1 MNQNLPTYTWLAGAA
16 LFVGALTACGSSADD
31 PTAAANGAQAPASAP
46 AAPAPTIPA
55 PTSTDVSRLNTG
67 VGVVATD
74 ATGLTLYRFDKD
86 TNQPPTSAC
95 EGACLQSWIPLLV
108 DGSPMPGTGIDG
120 ALLGTLTRTNGTNQA
135 TLKGWPLYRFVGDK
149 APGETNGE
157 GVQGTWHAIAPDGR
171 PVSVVQQEAQTQ
183 VQAPPPPPQP
193 EPEPAPAEPGKD
205 YYVY

>member
-1 MNQNLPTYTWLAGAA
+1 MNKNLPTYTWLAGAA
-16 LFVGALTACGSSADD
+16 LFVGALTACGSTSGD
-31 PTAAANGAQAPASAP
+31 PNNANVVEASAP
-46 AAPAPTIPA
+46 AASPTSPA
-55 PTSTDVSRLNTG
+55 PTSTIVSRLTTG

-108 DGSPMPGTGIDG
+108 DGSPLPGTGIDG
-120 ALLGTLTRTNGTNQA
+120 ALLGTLTRTDGTNQA

-149 APGETNGE
+149 APGEANGE
-157 GVQGTWHAIAPDGR
+157 GVQSTWHAIAPDGR
-171 PVSVVQQEAQTQ
+171 PVSVVQQDAQTQ

-193 EPEPAPAEPGKD
+193 EEPAPAEPGKD
-205 YYVY
+205 YSSY

>member
-46 AAPAPTIPA
+46 AAPAPTSPA
-55 PTSTDVSRLNTG
+55 QTSTVVSRLNTG

-74 ATGLTLYRFDKD
+74 ATGLTLYRFDTD

-95 EGACLQSWIPLLV
+95 EGACLESWIPLLV
-108 DGSPMPGTGIDG
+108 DGSPLPGTGIDG
-120 ALLGTLTRTNGTNQA
+120 ALLGTLTRTDGTNQA

-149 APGETNGE
+149 APGEANGE

-193 EPEPAPAEPGKD
+193 EPAPAEPGKD